1 MATAAKTR
9 KVAKTTKVDKVRA
22 AIVHPTLIDAYDQDW
37 YYPWQIPLEAKKE
50 KNVARA
56 IKEGWA
62 EWIETPEDLEA
73 VRAGYVFDL
82 SRDKQ
87 GRPIY
92 WHNGAWMRHQGT
104 GKTRRLVRIAYEDEE
119 DVVAY
124 CGAGDHMC
132 RFAEM
137 GMCHTKEPLTG
148 DPYRFIGWQ
157 RKLCMTLFGW
167 VTITQDKRDRTIRHR
182 RFREAMVEIAKKNG
196 KALAL
201 NERVPTPEGWKQIGE
216 LQVGDRLFDKNG
228 QPCHVIALHPVLT
241 DGDTFEILFSNG
253 QRIVCNGEHR
263 WVTESMLAVNPM
275 PGKRL
280 GVPAKTGSYFQE
292 QVVTTYDML
301 KTLRTAQGAAAHRI
315 ILHDGIECPEA
326 TLPVHPYFLGLW
338 LGDGT
343 SARAEITCG
352 KEDEWHLLQNV
363 GQCGYK
369 VRTVL
374 MSPTGAATIN
384 FDIPSN
390 GHGRRPHLL
399 KGKLNRLGVL
409 NNKHIPPSYLRAS
422 RAQRLELLQGLMDS
436 DGTISKSGKVLS
448 FTSKLHRLAS
458 QFGELLASLGI
469 KYSITERASTCQTGA
484 ACKSFLVQFHVFR
497 DEHEVF
503 KLPRKLERMRY
514 RSSLK
519 MRTGRSRHVH
529 VKDIR
534 RIHPVPMRCITVSS
548 PSGTFLAGETM
559 IPTHN
564 SDLCSI
570 ITIYLM
576 RADFVTKSYVYGC
589 ASDRNQ
595 AKIVYEEAKSY
606 VEKSPYLKDEIQII
620 QSKGKMLHLESGSFY
635 EVVSADA
642 YRNDGLDAL
651 GVIFDELHR
660 QPNRKLFTVM
670 KRAGR
675 ARPGKHLRVVIT
687 TYGETLKGIWG
698 EEHLKAKNQL
708 SGRKPNYR
716 RFVMIASAEPITVTT
731 TADVPSGSTWIP
743 VWRLEQPLPEGEL
756 LDFESSS
763 GGRHIKVKLTAPAKR
778 FQPFVLVEPIDGDLP
793 AYSEAEGNKDWR
805 SDHAIRRANPSVGIV
820 FPLEDV
826 REDIEDATNPE
837 AEAEVKQLSLNIIS
851 GGGRRWISGAAWQ
864 ANARHKVLMSSL
876 LKQRC
881 FGGLDL
887 SFTNDLTAFWLA
899 FPNWSHTEKFAK
911 IKNPL
916 VKLVGLVWVPE
927 EGIEERE
934 EKEEIP
940 YRAYAEAPY
949 VGDLGCVRICPGA
962 VIDYAQV
969 GNDIINLC
977 QRFKAQAIAYDPA
990 YSQFVIEP
998 YLESRAGLKCIPH
1011 RQGALSMGPP
1021 TKRFEE
1027 LIGRT
1032 AIAHGS
1038 HPLLDEAIMGAV
1050 LHRPDK
1056 NGNRYPAKDKS
1067 LSRVDP
1073 LLAAVMATGW
1083 ACDPPQELKGTGAWT
1098 GPGTGAFG

>member
-1 MATAAKTR
+1 MASSKTR
-9 KVAKTTKVDKVRA
+9 KVKPPKVDKVRA
-22 AIVHPTLIDAYDQDW
+22 SIVHPALIDAYDQDW
-37 YYPWQIPLEAKKE
+37 YYPWQIPPEAKKE
-50 KNVARA
+50 KCVQRA

-62 EWIETPEDLEA
+62 EWIETHEDLEA

-82 SRDKQ
+82 SRDHQ
-87 GRPIY
+87 GRIIY
-92 WHNGAWMRHQGT
+92 WHNGAWMRYQGT
-104 GKTRRLVRIAYEDEE
+104 GKTRRLVRIQYEDEE

-137 GMCHTKEPLTG
+137 GLCHTKEPLTG
-148 DPYRFIGWQ
+148 EPYRFIHWQ
-157 RKLCMTLFGW
+157 RKLCLTLFGW
-167 VTITQDKRDRTIRHR
+167 VTLSEDKRGRTVRHR
-182 RFREAMVEIAKKNG
+182 RFREAMIELAKKNA
-196 KALAL
+196 KALDL
-201 NERVPTPEGWKQIGE
+201 NERVPTPCGWKRVGE
-216 LQVGDRLFDKNG
+216 LQEGDQLFDKYG
-228 QPCHVIALHPVLT
+228 QRCRVIALHPVII
-241 DGDTFEILFSNG
+241 DGDTFEISFSNG
-253 QRIVCNGEHR
+253 QKIICNGEHR
-263 WVTESMLAVNPM
+263 WVTESLLAVNPM
-275 PGKRL
+275 AGKRS
-280 GVPAKTGSYFQE
+280 GVPKKTGSYFDE
-292 QVVTTYDML
+292 QIVTTYDL
-301 KTLRTAQGAAAHRI
+301 LRTLRNSQGAASHRI
-315 ILHDGIECPEA
+315 LMHDGIECDSVD
-326 TLPVHPYFLGLW
+326 LSVHPYFLGLW

-352 KEDEWHLLQNV
+352 RDDEWHVLRNV
-363 GQCGYK
+363 EQCGYG

-374 MSPTGAATIN
+374 QNSSGAATIN
-384 FDIPSN
+384 FDIASE
-390 GHGRRPHLL
+390 GHERRPHLL
-399 KGKLNRLGVL
+399 KGNLQSLGVL
-409 NNKHIPPSYLRAS
+409 NNKHIPASYLRAS
-422 RAQRLELLQGLMDS
+422 RSQRLELLQGLMDS
-436 DGTISKSGKVLS
+436 DGTVSKSGKILS
-448 FTSKLHRLAS
+448 FTSKSQQLAV

-469 KYSITERASTCQTGA
+469 KYSITEKASRCQTGA
-484 ACKSFLVQFHVFR
+484 TCVCYLVQFHVFR
-497 DEHEVF
+497 DEHEAF

-529 VKDIR
+529 IKDIR
-534 RIHPVPMRCITVSS
+534 RIEPVPVRCITVDS
-548 PSGTFLAGETM
+548 PTGTFLVGETM

-570 ITIYLM
+570 LAVYLM

-606 VEKSPYLKDEIQII
+606 VEKSPYLKDEIQIVH
-620 QSKGKMLHLESGSFY
+620 SKGKMLHLESGSFY

-698 EEHLKAKNQL
+698 EEHLKAKAQL
-708 SGRKPNYR
+708 SGRKSNYR
-716 RFVMIASAEPITVTT
+716 RLVMIASAEPITITT
-731 TADVPSGSTWIP
+731 TVDVPAGSTWIP
-743 VWRLEQPLPEGEL
+743 VWRLEQPLPEGEVL
-756 LDFESSS
+756 EFESSA
-763 GGRHIKVKLTAPAKR
+763 GGRNITAKLTAPAKR
-778 FQPFVLVEPIDGDLP
+778 FQPFIEVEPIVADL
-793 AYSEAEGNKDWR
+793 AAFSEATGNKDWR

-826 REDIEDATNPE
+826 REDIEDASGPE

-864 ANARHKVLMSSL
+864 ACARHKVLISSL
-876 LKQRC
+876 LGQRC
-881 FGGLDL
+881 FGGSDM
-887 SFTNDLTAFWLA
+887 SFVNDLTAFWLA
-899 FPNWSHTEKFAK
+899 FPNWSHKEKFAK
-911 IKNPL
+911 VKKPL
-916 VKLVGLVWVPE
+916 ISLVGLVWVPE

-949 VGDLGCVRICPGA
+949 IGDLGCVRICPGA

-969 GNDIINLC
+969 AADIINLT
-977 QRFKAQAIAYDPA
+977 QRFKVQAVAYDPA
-990 YSQFVIEP
+990 YSQFIISPHLEP
-998 YLESRAGLKCIPH
+998 AGLKCIPH
-1011 RQGALSMGPP
+1011 RQGPISMGPP
-1021 TKRFEE
+1021 TKRFDD
-1027 LIGRT
+1027 LVKRS

-1038 HPLLDEAIMGAV
+1038 HPILDEAIVGAV
-1050 LHRPDK
+1050 LKKPDPA
-1056 NGNRYPAKDKS
+1056 GNRYPVKDKS
-1067 LSRVDP
+1067 LSRIDP
-1073 LLAAVMATGW
+1073 LIAAVMATGW

-1098 GPGTGAFG
+1098 GKGTGVFG